1 MDFLYILFPIS
12 GVKTWIFLPPLVAF
26 VVSTFTS
33 MGGVSGAF
41 ILLPFQMSFLGFT
54 SPAVSSTN
62 FVYNIVAIPS
72 GVYRY
77 FKEGRMAWPLTWV
90 VIIGTLPGVFIGYY
104 LRIFYLPDPRTFK
117 LFVGLVL
124 LYIGSRLLYET
135 TGKGQESK
143 AKLNELDKKFAER
156 AKAIK
161 AERSSQAAAG
171 LPPEA
176 VVRTVT
182 FNLKTIEYEF
192 WGERFRFSVPAM
204 LLLAVVVG
212 IIGGT
217 YGIGGGA
224 IIAPFCVAV
233 FHLPVY
239 TVAGAALLG
248 TFLTSIV
255 GVFFYSVLP
264 ATSGVPTSPDW
275 ALGFLFGAGG
285 FAGMYVGARLQK
297 FVPQKLIKLMLGTM
311 IVALALR
318 YIVQFFG

>member
-1 MDFLYILFPIS
+1 MDIFSMFFPVS

-26 VVSTFTS
+26 LVSTFTS
-33 MGGVSGAF
+33 LAGVSGAF
-41 ILLPFQMSFLGFT
+41 ILLPFQMSVLGFT

-72 GVYRY
+72 GVYQY

-90 VIIGTLPGVFIGYY
+90 VIAGTLPGVFIGYY
-104 LRIFYLPDPRTFK
+104 LRILYLPDPRAFK

-124 LYIGSRLLYET
+124 LYIGGRLLYET
-135 TGKGQESK
+135 TEKARASK
-143 AKLNELDKKFAER
+143 AKLGELDRKFAEQ
-156 AKAIK
+156 AKRIK
-161 AERSSQAAAG
+161 EQQRSRSAAG

-176 VVRTVT
+176 VVKTIT
-182 FNLKTIEYEF
+182 FNVRTIEYEF

-204 LLLAVVVG
+204 FLLAFVVG

-255 GVFFYSVLP
+255 GVIFYSVLP
-264 ATSGVPTSPDW
+264 AANGVPTSPDW
-275 ALGFLFGAGG
+275 ILGFLFGAGG
-285 FAGMYVGARLQK
+285 FAGMYLGARLQK
-297 FVPQKLIKLMLGTM
+297 FIPQKFIKLLLGVM
-311 IVALALR
+311 ITALALR
-318 YIVQFFG
+318 YITQYFF